1 MIFCKLD
8 RLGRYRG
15 LSPHM
20 DAAIRFLE
28 KQDLSALPMGK
39 TAIDGENVYVNRF
52 DYETGPEAITEGHL
66 RYIDVHVVVEGEE
79 QVGVADVTALC
90 EIERNEAEDYIGFDG
105 PFQSACV
112 LRPGDVLVTF
122 PEDAHSPKRQN
133 GSPCYVKKAV
143 IKVLAN

>member
-8 RLGRYRG
+8 RLDRYRG

-20 DAAIRFLE
+20 DTAIRFLKE
-28 KQDLSALPMGK
+28 QDLGALPMGK
-39 TAIDGENVYVNRF
+39 TVIDGENVFVNRF

-66 RYIDVHVVVEGEE
+66 RYIDIHVVIGGEE
-79 QVGVADVTALC
+79 QVGVADVADLC
-90 EIERNEAEDYIGFDG
+90 EIERAEAEDYIGFRG
-105 PFQSACV
+105 PFQSTCI

-133 GSPCYVKKAV
+133 GSPCHVKKAV
-143 IKVLAN
+143 VKVLAE